1 MKMKITITA
10 LLALVMTVQLMAQC
24 RLVRTESADSSEKSY
39 YFYDKEGRLS
49 SEKMMVVM
57 DGKQRK
63 SEFQYAYNA
72 QNQLVTIHA
81 YTDDT
86 LIRLRNLIYVNNVPT
101 QLISTY
107 PTDTAMGLGTFF
119 YNEKGQVVRYFEKS
133 SKGTDSRS
141 ISYEYAP
148 EGWFKR
154 GIINANGGLYT
165 SLMIEHIWD
174 SEQKIMD
181 EPSRI
186 FFAGYPLTPSSWIF
200 PIEPLSVKGNVKG
213 YIQYNMDKEGKFVKT
228 SEGEVF
234 DIKANAEGLWIEN
247 KYRIKGD
254 PTVYTYR
261 AFYEGCKN

>member
-1 MKMKITITA
+1 MKITITA
-10 LLALVMTVQLMAQC
+10 FMALAMTVQLLAQC
-24 RLVRTESADSSEKSY
+24 RLVRTENADSSEMSY
-39 YFYDKEGRLS
+39 FFYDKQGRLS
-49 SEKMMVVM
+49 AEQMITIMN
-57 DGKQRK
+57 GKRSK
-63 SEFQYAYNA
+63 SEAQYAYNA

-101 QLISTY
+101 QMISTY
-107 PTDTAMGLGTFF
+107 PVDTSMGLGTFF

-133 SKGTDSRS
+133 SKGNDSRS

-148 EGWFKR
+148 EGWLKR

-165 SLMIEHIWD
+165 SWMIEHIWD
-174 SEQKIMD
+174 SEQKIID

-186 FFAGYPLTPSSWIF
+186 FFAGYPLIPSSWIF
-200 PIEPLSVKGNVKG
+200 PIEPLSVKGNAKG

-247 KYRIKGD
+247 KYRVKGD